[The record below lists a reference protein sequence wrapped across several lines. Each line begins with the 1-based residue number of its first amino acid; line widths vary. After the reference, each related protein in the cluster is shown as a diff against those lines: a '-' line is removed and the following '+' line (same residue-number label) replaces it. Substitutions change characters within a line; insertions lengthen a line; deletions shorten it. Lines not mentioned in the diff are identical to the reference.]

1 VLEQLQEA
9 QEQLRAWPQHSRPG
23 CWRMLLL
30 EMATLPHTRQ
40 GQCPFSLPRPVLGPR
55 SAEPRAYLQE
65 EVAVRATVPPLTQRK
80 VWPPSPLRATMPLLT
95 QLKVWPPSPLVAPA
109 LLQAV
114 PPLAFPQALQLRV
127 LLRPPPKRPSSCA
140 RRNLQRLACTGQRLQ
155 QASLRSPQALMML
168 RLTLSMLL
176 TPAQLLLLLVM
187 VRPPL
192 FLTHPRLHCPWLV
205 PPLLAP
211 SLLQLPRLLLLAP
224 FWVALVL
231 DLQAL
236 QLHLLL
242 LLLPRRRTKPA
253 LLQSWAQQCWQL
265 QHLLQILT
273 KATLLQSWVLQCWQ
287 LQHVLQILKQVR
299 HRSPCWKR
307 NCHRRGGSQRSRP
320 RLVCSW
326 RPLGQ
331 VWKAQPLQHL
341 RSEPLQQSLQQ
352 LRCLPRRLRWH
363 LTCC

>member
-1 VLEQLQEA
+1 
-9 QEQLRAWPQHSRPG
+9 
-23 CWRMLLL
+23 M
-30 EMATLPHTRQ
+30 
-40 GQCPFSLPRPVLGPR
+40 
-55 SAEPRAYLQE
+55 
-65 EVAVRATVPPLTQRK
+65 
-80 VWPPSPLRATMPLLT
+80 
-95 QLKVWPPSPLVAPA
+95 
-109 LLQAV
+109 
-114 PPLAFPQALQLRV
+114 
-127 LLRPPPKRPSSCA
+127 
-140 RRNLQRLACTGQRLQ
+140 
-155 QASLRSPQALMML
+155 MML
-168 RLTLSMLL
+168 WLTLSMLL

-253 LLQSWAQQCWQL
+253 
-265 QHLLQILT
+265 T
-273 KATLLQSWVLQCWQ
+273 LQSWVLQCWQ

-307 NCHRRGGSQRSRP
+307 NCHRRDGSQRSRP